1 MKALEFRKLIREEI
15 RRILKESKEFK
26 DFLKA
31 IEMKNLKRGHLIQDL
46 RTLIPN
52 GFEGLEDPKYSGNS
66 GQVVFFFIGKN
77 KMLLAYNFIKKRYP
91 NFKYEGVQLID
102 KNDPNGK
109 LFRLAVVD
117 GGTAKPQNSYKNV
130 PIALL

>member
-1 MKALEFRKLIREEI
+1 VKVLVFRKLIREEI

-26 DFLKA
+26 NFLKA
-31 IEMKNLKRGHLIQDL
+31 IEMKNLKKGHLIQDL

-52 GFEGLEDPKYSGNS
+52 GFEGHEDPKYSGNP
-66 GQVVFFFIGKN
+66 GQVVFFFIGKS

-91 NFKYEGVQLID
+91 DFKYEAVQLID

-117 GGTAKPQNSYKNV
+117 GGTTKPENGYKNV

>member
-1 MKALEFRKLIREEI
+1 VKILEFRKIIGEEV
-15 RRILKESKEFK
+15 RKVLKESKEFK
-26 DFLKA
+26 NFLKA

-52 GFEGLEDPKYSGNS
+52 GFEGHEDPEYSGNP
-66 GQVVFFFIGKN
+66 GQVVFFFISKS
-77 KMLLAYNFIKKRYP
+77 KMLLAYNLIKKRYP
-91 NFKYEGVQLID
+91 NFKYEAVQLIN

-117 GGTAKPQNSYKNV
+117 GGTAKPQNGYKNV

>member
-1 MKALEFRKLIREEI
+1 MKVLEFRKLIREEI

-52 GFEGLEDPKYSGNS
+52 GFEGLEDPKYSGNP

-91 NFKYEGVQLID
+91 NFKYEGGQLID

-117 GGTAKPQNSYKNV
+117 GGTAKPQNGYKNV